1 MGSNWKKK
9 YTINLDWMV
18 KLKTNKFFTKRK
30 KIEIKRTR
38 KKLEKVIYEKLRLKN
53 KIKNK

>member
-18 KLKTNKFFTKRK
+18 KLKTNKLFTKTKKNRNQKNKRK
-30 KIEIKRTR
+30 I
-38 KKLEKVIYEKLRLKN
+38 EKVIYEKLRLKN
-53 KIKNK
+53 KIENK